1 MQFIYPAFLWA
12 LLTLAIPVILHLFYF
27 RRFKKVY
34 FSNVRFL
41 KEVKEETSARS
52 RLRNLF
58 VLLMRLLA
66 LLFLVLGFAQPFLPQ
81 KGAEKQGIKA
91 VSVYVDNSFSMSAL
105 SQDVPLLEKAKQRA
119 REIISAYRAEDKFQ
133 VLTNDFTGRQQR
145 LVNREDALAL
155 IEEITTSP
163 SVQLLSK
170 VTARQK
176 QALSNAKTDNQIAY
190 LISDFQRSS
199 TDIAKYPD
207 TIPQLDL
214 IPLQA
219 VQEKNIGIDSVWFES
234 PVRMVNQTN
243 LLFLRIH
250 NYSNDLVEN
259 ARISLKYDGQLKPL
273 GVVSIPPQSEV
284 TDTVNLTILRTG
296 WHQAEVSV
304 TDFPIQFDDSYF
316 FSFNVA
322 TEVKVL
328 AINDASPNAYLETA
342 VKGIPYFKMINAN
355 SQSLDYSQFGSYQLI
370 VLNDLSNVS
379 SGLST
384 ELQNY
389 VEQGG
394 NLLVFPGKAAN
405 LAAYKTFL
413 QGFSAN
419 EPQDFETQDRI
430 VGEVNTSEFV
440 FKDVFLNRSSTNLRL
455 PATKGNFRFG
465 RFHSRAEERLLTY
478 RDGNPYLS
486 KYRKGKGDLFI
497 CAAPLDQQINNLVNN
512 GEVFVP
518 MLYKMAI
525 SSGSDPRIAYT
536 IGRDELLEANHL
548 ATSGEIVYKM
558 KGEGEEFIPQQ
569 RVVGSKV
576 FLNAN
581 NQIRKAGYYDLFL
594 TSDSLLHLF
603 AFNYNR
609 KESALE
615 YFRTNELE
623 EWVGKNVNIIT
634 ALDSSVLT
642 ARIQEKSQGIVLWRW
657 CVILALLFLAVEVL
671 LLRFWRV

>member
-12 LLTLAIPVILHLFYF
+12 LLTLAIPIILHLFYF

-52 RLRNLF
+52 RLRNLL

-66 LLFLVLGFAQPFLPQ
+66 LLFLILGFAQPFLPK
-81 KGAEKQGIKA
+81 KGTEKQGVKA
-91 VSVYVDNSFSMSAL
+91 ISIYLDNSFSMSAL

-119 REIISAYRAEDKFQ
+119 REIISAYNPDDKFQ

-155 IEEITTSP
+155 VEEVTTSP
-163 SVQLLSK
+163 AVQQLSK

-176 QALSNAKTDNQIAY
+176 QALSNAKTENQIAY
-190 LISDFQRSS
+190 LISDFQRST
-199 TDIAKYPD
+199 TDIAKYLD
-207 TIPQLDL
+207 TIPHLNL

-219 VQEKNIGIDSVWFES
+219 VQEKNIGIDSAWFEA

-243 LLFLRIH
+243 LLFVKVR
-250 NYSNDLVEN
+250 NFSDEPVEN
-259 ARISLKYDGQLKPL
+259 ARLSLKYDGQIKPL
-273 GVVSIPPQSEV
+273 GVIAIPAHSEI
-284 TDTVNLTILRTG
+284 TDTVNITILRTG
-296 WHQAEVSV
+296 WHQAELTV
-304 TDFPIQFDDSYF
+304 TDFPIQFDDNYF
-316 FSFNVA
+316 FSFHVA

-328 AINDASPNAYLETA
+328 AINDAAPNTYLEA
-342 VKGIPYFKMINAN
+342 AIKGIPYFKIINAN
-355 SQSLDYSQFGSYQLI
+355 SQSLDYSQFSSYQLI

-384 ELQNY
+384 ELQSY

-394 NLLVFPGKAAN
+394 NLLVFPGRNAN
-405 LAAYKTFL
+405 PAAYKSFL
-413 QGFSAN
+413 QGFRAN
-419 EPQDFETQDRI
+419 EPQEFETQERI

-440 FKDVFLNRSSTNLRL
+440 FKDVFLNRSSNLRL

-465 RFHSRAEERLLTY
+465 RFNARAEERLLTY

-497 CAAPLDQQINNLVNN
+497 CAAPLDQEFNNLVNN
-512 GEVFVP
+512 GEIFVP

-525 SSGSDPRIAYT
+525 SAGSDPRIAYT
-536 IGRDELLEANHL
+536 IGRDELLEANHQ
-548 ATSGEIVYKM
+548 ATSGEMVYKM
-558 KGEGEEFIPQQ
+558 KGESEEFIPEQ

-581 NQIRKAGYYDLFL
+581 HQVRKAGFYDLFL
-594 TSDSLLHLF
+594 TRDSLLHQF

-609 KESALE
+609 KESALD
-615 YFRTNELE
+615 YFRAEELSATIGDK
-623 EWVGKNVNIIT
+623 VNVIT
-634 ALDSSVLT
+634 ALDNSILT
-642 ARIQEKSQGIVLWRW
+642 ARIQENSQGIVLWRW
-657 CVILALLFLAVEVL
+657 CILLTLLFLGIEVL

>member
-52 RLRNLF
+52 RLRNLL

-66 LLFLVLGFAQPFLPQ
+66 LLFLILGFAQPFLPK
-81 KGAEKQGIKA
+81 KGTEKQGVKA

-119 REIISAYRAEDKFQ
+119 REITSAYNPDDKFQ

-145 LVNREDALAL
+145 LVNREDALAMV
-155 IEEITTSP
+155 EEISTSP
-163 SVQLLSK
+163 TVQQLSK

-190 LISDFQRSS
+190 LISDFQRST

-207 TIPQLDL
+207 TIPQLNL

-219 VQEKNIGIDSVWFES
+219 VQEKNIGIDSAWFEA

-243 LLFLRIH
+243 LLFVKVR
-250 NYSNDLVEN
+250 NFSDEAVEN
-259 ARISLKYDGQLKPL
+259 ARLSLKYDGQIKPL
-273 GVVSIPPQSEV
+273 GVIAIPAHSEI
-284 TDTVNLTILRTG
+284 TDTVNITILRTG
-296 WHQAEVSV
+296 WHQAELTV
-304 TDFPIQFDDSYF
+304 TDFPIQFDDNYF
-316 FSFNVA
+316 FSFHVA

-328 AINDASPNAYLETA
+328 AINDAAPNTYLEAA
-342 VKGIPYFKMINAN
+342 VKGIPYFKIVNAN

-370 VLNDLSNVS
+370 VLNDLANVS

-394 NLLVFPGKAAN
+394 NLLVFPGRNAN
-405 LAAYKTFL
+405 PAAYKSFL
-413 QGFSAN
+413 QGFRAN
-419 EPQDFETQDRI
+419 EPQEFETQERI

-440 FKDVFLNRSSTNLRL
+440 FKDVFLNRSSNLRL

-465 RFHSRAEERLLTY
+465 RFNARAEERLLTY

-486 KYRKGKGDLFI
+486 KYRKGKGDLFV

-512 GEVFVP
+512 GEIFVP

-525 SSGSDPRIAYT
+525 SAGSDPRIAYT
-536 IGRDELLEANHL
+536 IGRDELLEANHQ
-548 ATSGEIVYKM
+548 ATSGEMVYKM
-558 KGEGEEFIPQQ
+558 KGESEEFIPEQ

-581 NQIRKAGYYDLFL
+581 HQVRKAGFYDLFL
-594 TSDSLLHLF
+594 TRDSLLHQF

-615 YFRTNELE
+615 YFRPEELSAAAGDK
-623 EWVGKNVNIIT
+623 VNVIT
-634 ALDSSVLT
+634 ALDNSILT
-642 ARIQEKSQGIVLWRW
+642 ARIQENSQGIVLWRW
-657 CVILALLFLAVEVL
+657 CILLTLLFLGIEVL

>member
-52 RLRNLF
+52 RLRNLL

-66 LLFLVLGFAQPFLPQ
+66 LLFLILGFAQPFLP
-81 KGAEKQGIKA
+81 KKSTEKQGVKA

-119 REIISAYRAEDKFQ
+119 REIISAYNPDDKFQ

-145 LVNREDALAL
+145 LVNREDALAMV
-155 IEEITTSP
+155 EEIATSP
-163 SVQLLSK
+163 SVQQLSK

-190 LISDFQRSS
+190 LISDFQRST

-207 TIPQLDL
+207 TIPQLNL

-219 VQEKNIGIDSVWFES
+219 VQEKNIGIDSAWFEA

-243 LLFLRIH
+243 LLFVKVR
-250 NYSNDLVEN
+250 NFSDEPVEN
-259 ARISLKYDGQLKPL
+259 ARLSLKYDGQIKPL
-273 GVVSIPPQSEV
+273 GVIAIPAHSEI
-284 TDTVNLTILRTG
+284 TDTVNITILRTG
-296 WHQAEVSV
+296 WHQAELTV
-304 TDFPIQFDDSYF
+304 TDFPIQFDDNYF
-316 FSFNVA
+316 FTFHVA

-328 AINDASPNAYLETA
+328 AINDAAPNTYLEAA
-342 VKGIPYFKMINAN
+342 VKGIPYFKIVNAN

-394 NLLVFPGKAAN
+394 NLLVFPGRNAN
-405 LAAYKTFL
+405 PAAYKSFL
-413 QGFSAN
+413 QGFRAN
-419 EPQDFETQDRI
+419 EPQEFETQERI

-440 FKDVFLNRSSTNLRL
+440 FKDVFLNRSSNLRL

-465 RFHSRAEERLLTY
+465 RFNARAEERLLTY

-512 GEVFVP
+512 GEIFVP

-525 SSGSDPRIAYT
+525 SAGSDPRIAYT
-536 IGRDELLEANHL
+536 IGRDELLEANHQ
-548 ATSGEIVYKM
+548 ATSGEMVYKM
-558 KGEGEEFIPQQ
+558 KGESEEFIPEQ

-581 NQIRKAGYYDLFL
+581 HQVRKAGFYDLFL
-594 TSDSLLHLF
+594 TRDSLLHQF

-615 YFRTNELE
+615 YFRPEELST
-623 EWVGKNVNIIT
+623 WAGDKVNIIS
-634 ALDSSVLT
+634 ALDNSILT
-642 ARIQEKSQGIVLWRW
+642 ARIQENSQGIVLWRW
-657 CVILALLFLAVEVL
+657 CILLTLLFLGIEVL
-671 LLRFWRV
+671 LLRFWRI